1 MVKSSK
7 PGKQRKAQAHA
18 PQHIKRRNVAARLML
33 ANPDERL
40 AHLRS
45 TTVRVGDTVR
55 VVRGDMAHGGKRHGG
70 KRHDGAT
77 EGVVLTVDSNTGRLT
92 IEGVTVAKSD
102 NREEAVPVHAS
113 NVVIVRLDE
122 SDKLRMQ
129 KLTENRS

>member
-7 PGKQRKAQAHA
+7 PGKQRKAQANA

-70 KRHDGAT
+70 KRNNEPLTGA
-77 EGVVLTVDSNTGRLT
+77 VLRIDSEKGRLY
-92 IEGVTVAKSD
+92 IEGVKASKAD
-102 NREEAVPVHAS
+102 NKEEAVPVHVS
-113 NVVIVRLDE
+113 NVVVTQLDE
-122 SDKLRMQ
+122 SDRLRIA
-129 KLTENRS
+129 KLTGNRS

>member
-7 PGKQRKAQAHA
+7 PGKQRKAQIHA
-18 PQHIKRRNVAARLML
+18 PAHIKRRNVAARLML

-40 AHLRS
+40 AHLRT

-70 KRHDGAT
+70 KRHDSTT

-113 NVVIVRLDE
+113 NVVITRLDE

>member
-7 PGKQRKAQAHA
+7 PGKQRKAQANA

-40 AHLRS
+40 AHLRT

-70 KRHDGAT
+70 KRNNEPLTGA
-77 EGVVLTVDSNTGRLT
+77 VLRIDAEKGRLY
-92 IEGVTVAKSD
+92 IEGVKASKAD
-102 NREEAVPVHAS
+102 NKEEAVPVHVS
-113 NVVIVRLDE
+113 NVVVTQLDE
-122 SDKLRMQ
+122 SDRLRIA
-129 KLTENRS
+129 KLTGNRS

>member
-7 PGKQRKAQAHA
+7 PGKQRKAQAKA
-18 PQHIKRRNVAARLML
+18 PQHIKRRNVAARLIL

>member
-7 PGKQRKAQAHA
+7 PGKQRKAQANA

-55 VVRGDMAHGGKRHGG
+55 VIRGDMAHGGIGPR
-70 KRHDGAT
+70 
-77 EGVVLTVDSNTGRLT
+77 EGILRTPINEAPVEGMGRLLL
-92 IEGVTVAKSD
+92 
-102 NREEAVPVHAS
+102 RHCYL
-113 NVVIVRLDE
+113 RLRHCCFC
-122 SDKLRMQ
+122 LCG
-129 KLTENRS
+129 

>member
-7 PGKQRKAQAHA
+7 PGKQRKAQANA
-18 PQHIKRRNVAARLML
+18 PMHIRRRNITARLML
-33 ANPDERL
+33 DSPDDRL
-40 AHLRS
+40 AHVRS
-45 TTVRVGDTVR
+45 VTVRVGDTVR

-70 KRHDGAT
+70 KRHASTTQGAVL
-77 EGVVLTVDSNTGRLT
+77 GVDASTGRLT
-92 IEGVTVAKSD
+92 IEGVTATKSD

-113 NVVIVRLDE
+113 NVVVVRLDE

>member
-1 MVKSSK
+1 
-7 PGKQRKAQAHA
+7 
-18 PQHIKRRNVAARLML
+18 
-33 ANPDERL
+33 
-40 AHLRS
+40 
-45 TTVRVGDTVR
+45 
-55 VVRGDMAHGGKRHGG
+55 MAHGGKRHGG

>member
-7 PGKQRKAQAHA
+7 PGKQRKAKANA

>member
-1 MVKSSK
+1 MVKSMK
-7 PGKQRKAQAHA
+7 PGKQRKAHFNA

-40 AHLRS
+40 AHLRT

>member
-7 PGKQRKAQAHA
+7 PGKQRKAQFHA
-18 PQHIKRRNVAARLML
+18 APHIKRRNVAARLML

-40 AHLRS
+40 AHLRT

-70 KRHDGAT
+70 KRKDSTT

-113 NVVIVRLDE
+113 NVVITRLDE

>member
-7 PGKQRKAQAHA
+7 PGKQRKAQANA

-45 TTVRVGDTVR
+45 TPVRVGDTVR
-55 VVRGDMAHGGKRHGG
+55 VVRGDMAHGG

>member
-1 MVKSSK
+1 
-7 PGKQRKAQAHA
+7 
-18 PQHIKRRNVAARLML
+18 ML

-70 KRHDGAT
+70 KRHDSTT

>member
-7 PGKQRKAQAHA
+7 PGKQRKAQANA

-40 AHLRS
+40 AHLRT

-77 EGVVLTVDSNTGRLT
+77 EGVVLTVDSDTGRLT